1 MALTPSTMA
10 PLGSKA
16 PDFSLQ
22 DPDGKVVSLADFKDA
37 PALLV
42 MFLCNHCPY
51 VIHVRDALGPFA
63 QKYQKKGVAIAGI
76 NSNDFTQAQYR
87 EDRPEKMKEI
97 AAKFGFTFPYLIDR
111 TQEVAKAYTAACT
124 PDFFLYDRRRTLVY
138 RGQFDD
144 SRPESGVPVTGKSL
158 AQAIDAL
165 LAGKSVPADQR
176 PSMGCNIKWKPGGAP
191 PYFG

>member
-22 DPDGKVVSLADFKDA
+22 DPDGKVVSLADFQDA

-42 MFLCNHCPY
+42 MFICNHCPY
-51 VIHVRDALGPFA
+51 VIHIRDALAPFA
-63 QKYQKKGVAIAGI
+63 RKYQKKGVAIVGI
-76 NSNDFTQAQYR
+76 NSNDFTQAQYK
-87 EDRPEKMKEI
+87 EDRPERMKEV
-97 AAKFGFTFPYLIDR
+97 AARAGFTFPYLIDR

-124 PDFFLYDRRRTLVY
+124 PDFFLYDRNRTLVY

-144 SRPESGVPVTGKSL
+144 SRPESGVPVSGKSL

-165 LAGKSVPADQR
+165 LAGKSVPQDQR
-176 PSMGCNIKWKPGGAP
+176 PSMGCNIKWKPGEAP